1 MGVGAYTSAL
11 LVMKLDLSWWV
22 ALPLG
27 GLAAS
32 IAALLVGY
40 LFMRVKRV
48 YFAMLTL
55 FLGEVIRLVII
66 EWRNMTGGMGG
77 LFNIPGP
84 SKIDL
89 AGIVCLSFDSKM
101 SYYYLMLVSLA
112 VTLALL
118 YRIDVSGAGRTM
130 RAIEQNDSVA
140 ESVGINVVGFRVF
153 AWCVGCFFAGIAGAF
168 YALYM
173 QVLVPGTF
181 SVLLGVYI
189 VAYMIV
195 GGRKKFS
202 GAIVGA
208 FILTLIP
215 EVFRTLKEYQA
226 FVLVAVLLATTFFM
240 PGGLVD
246 IAELTR
252 SRARKVS
259 RKVARNA

>member
-1 MGVGAYTSAL
+1 
-11 LVMKLDLSWWV
+11 
-22 ALPLG
+22 
-27 GLAAS
+27 
-32 IAALLVGY
+32 
-40 LFMRVKRV
+40 
-48 YFAMLTL
+48 
-55 FLGEVIRLVII
+55 
-66 EWRNMTGGMGG
+66 
-77 LFNIPGP
+77 
-84 SKIDL
+84 
-89 AGIVCLSFDSKM
+89 
-101 SYYYLMLVSLA
+101 
-112 VTLALL
+112 
-118 YRIDVSGAGRTM
+118 
-130 RAIEQNDSVA
+130 
-140 ESVGINVVGFRVF
+140 
-153 AWCVGCFFAGIAGAF
+153 
-168 YALYM
+168 M